1 MITCEQFIA
10 ELGSYLQ
17 GDIAIEVRRQ
27 VESHLSC
34 CQTCRVIY
42 DSTCK
47 TIKIVTDSGSF
58 DLPAAAANPIRD
70 KIMARLRKKTAS

>member
-1 MITCEQFIA
+1 MITCEQLIA

-17 GDIAIEVRRQ
+17 GDVAIEVRRQ
-27 VESHLSC
+27 VETTSC

-47 TIKIVTDSGSF
+47 TMKIVTDSGSF
-58 DLPAAAANPIRD
+58 DLSAAAAKPIKD
-70 KIMARLRKKTAS
+70 KIMARIRNKPAS